1 MKVYQSSNKPP
12 LTTPPPH
19 TDTEKMCNVYKVR
32 NWFCVQEVE
41 GVRMNLPNFHDV
53 SVSTGSI
60 IPGANKT
67 EEIGAEARR
76 LTVVRKHSTLSE

>member
-1 MKVYQSSNKPP
+1 
-12 LTTPPPH
+12 
-19 TDTEKMCNVYKVR
+19 
-32 NWFCVQEVE
+32 
-41 GVRMNLPNFHDV
+41 MNLPNFHDV

-67 EEIGAEARR
+67 EEIGAGARR